1 MAWIE
6 SHQEVWQHPKTRK
19 LARLLGVSV
28 PTAVGHL
35 HGLWYWALSYAQDGM
50 IGRYDADEIADAVLW
65 PGDPQQFV
73 EALISSGYAD
83 ETEDG
88 PALHDWYDYAGR
100 LMEQIET
107 RKEQNR
113 TRKQRQ
119 RERQKEAVG
128 DGHADVTQAS
138 RVTVTQMSQC
148 HASTVPNTTNQTEQ
162 TGTTPP
168 KAPEGQMDGAAKGE
182 KADLQDERFAQ
193 FWSRYPKKVGK
204 AAALKAW
211 KRAHPDAALFAQIMD
226 KIEQAQSCEQ
236 WRRENGRF
244 VPNPATWI
252 GQGRWDDELEPAGIQ
267 SGSTRAEAPDLTG
280 FTMANP
286 DDDWGRPE

>member
-83 ETEDG
+83 ETADG

-100 LMEQIET
+100 LMESRET
-107 RKEQNR
+107 KKEQDR
-113 TRKQRQ
+113 TRKQKQ
-119 RERQKEAVG
+119 RAMER
-128 DGHADVTQAS
+128 
-138 RVTVTQMSQC
+138 
-148 HASTVPNTTNQTEQ
+148 
-162 TGTTPP
+162 
-168 KAPEGQMDGAAKGE
+168 E
-182 KADLQDERFAQ
+182 KAQESD
-193 FWSRYPKKVGK
+193 P
-204 AAALKAW
+204 
-211 KRAHPDAALFAQIMD
+211 
-226 KIEQAQSCEQ
+226 
-236 WRRENGRF
+236 
-244 VPNPATWI
+244 
-252 GQGRWDDELEPAGIQ
+252 
-267 SGSTRAEAPDLTG
+267 
-280 FTMANP
+280 
-286 DDDWGRPE
+286 